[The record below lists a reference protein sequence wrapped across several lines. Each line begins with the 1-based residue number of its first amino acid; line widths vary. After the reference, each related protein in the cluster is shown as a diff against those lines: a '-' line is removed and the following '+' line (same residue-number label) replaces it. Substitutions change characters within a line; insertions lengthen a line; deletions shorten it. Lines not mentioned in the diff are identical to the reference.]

1 MKKSDLK
8 TGMRVK
14 TRSGEIFLVIKDID
28 SQNYGHQDVAFVHD
42 LGFMP
47 GDSYDCEL
55 KCYKN
60 KNFDIV
66 EVFRLVDTSNREF
79 LTGNILRLDH
89 RYSIWR
95 RQEPMKMTVSEIEKE
110 LGYPVEIIAEDVK

>member
-14 TRSGEIFLVIKDID
+14 TRNGEIFLVIKDID
-28 SQNYGHQDVAFVHD
+28 SQNCGHQDVAFVHN

-60 KNFDIV
+60 KNYDII
-66 EVFRLVDTSNREF
+66 EVFRLVDTSDREF
-79 LTGNILRLDH
+79 LTGNILKLGK
-89 RYSIWR
+89 RYLIWR
-95 RQEPMKMTVSEIEKE
+95 RQEPKKMTVNEIEKE
-110 LGYPVEIIAEDVK
+110 LGYPVEIVAEDRK